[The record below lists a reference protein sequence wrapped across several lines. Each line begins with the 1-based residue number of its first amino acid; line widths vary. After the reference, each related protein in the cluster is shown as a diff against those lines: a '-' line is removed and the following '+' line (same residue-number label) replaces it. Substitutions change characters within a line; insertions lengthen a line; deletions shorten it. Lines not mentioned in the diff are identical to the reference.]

1 MTANNLLICSARGA
15 TRVRSCTLT
24 RSVNFAVYHTNGFA
38 TASCACSL
46 AEQGRIIRA
55 YPTHDS
61 ALARNQKGA
70 LKRFAR

>member
-1 MTANNLLICSARGA
+1 MTANNLPICSARGA

-38 TASCACSL
+38 NASRVCL
-46 AEQGRIIRA
+46 FAEQGRTISA

-70 LKRFAR
+70 VKRFAR